1 MWYQNRVPEF
11 QECGTVNLVPE
22 ICSDTMLEAVTIMLD
37 GATYVLSEICYHYI
51 VVEMLC
57 RNVIPKPDTTNIVP
71 QLR

>member
-1 MWYQNRVPEF
+1 MWYQNLVPEF

-22 ICSDTMLEAVTIMLD
+22 ICSDTVLKPVTTD
-37 GATYVLSEICYHYI
+37 GATYVLSEICYHYF

-71 QLR
+71 QFR